1 MQLSDLKTKE
11 AAAYQLV
18 QAQRRLA
25 AAQEDCRALEQWMM
39 ELENEEQKTN
49 KEPEES

>member
-1 MQLSDLKTKE
+1 MRLEDTKTKE

-25 AAQEDCRALEQWMM
+25 AAQEDCRMLEQRMI
-39 ELENEEQKTN
+39 ELENEE
-49 KEPEES
+49 PEVEKKK

>member
-1 MQLSDLKTKE
+1 MQLSEIKTKE
-11 AAAYQLV
+11 EAAYLLV
-18 QAQRRLA
+18 QTQRRLA
-25 AAQEDCRALEQWMM
+25 AAQEDCRMLEQRMI